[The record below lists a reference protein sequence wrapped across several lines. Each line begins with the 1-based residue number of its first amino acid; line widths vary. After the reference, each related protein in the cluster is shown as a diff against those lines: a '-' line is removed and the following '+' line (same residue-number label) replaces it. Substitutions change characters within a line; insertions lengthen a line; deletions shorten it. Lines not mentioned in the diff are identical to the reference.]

1 MPSLSCLWE
10 IGGASRRNLPEA
22 VDREVDAALAI
33 GTNVIAYATNRELK
47 RKDELFV
54 LDREEPRQSDELE
67 RGQIAIAKLKHAGMC
82 DAAPAALAN
91 VLRAAA
97 RELGVR
103 VDDTPSQIDP
113 ADPALFDYHLVFMH
127 GRQGFAFDAA
137 RRERLRQFLE
147 RGGTLLADS
156 VCAAPTFT
164 AAFRAEIAA
173 AIPSQKL
180 EEIPADDPIF
190 TAAAY
195 GGYDIREVTLR
206 EPAGGNGPL
215 NVRKRQVAPKLEGV
229 RMGDRWAVIFSPY
242 DLSCALE
249 KQNSLECTGYGR
261 DDAEKIALN
270 VLLYSLNH

>member
-1 MPSLSCLWE
+1 
-10 IGGASRRNLPEA
+10 
-22 VDREVDAALAI
+22 
-33 GTNVIAYATNRELK
+33 
-47 RKDELFV
+47 
-54 LDREEPRQSDELE
+54 
-67 RGQIAIAKLKHAGMC
+67 MC

-91 VLRAAA
+91 ILRAAA

-113 ADPALFDYHLVFMH
+113 ADPALFNYHLVFMH
-127 GRQGFAFDAA
+127 GRQRFTFDAT
-137 RRERLRQFLE
+137 RRERVRQFLE

-156 VCAAPTFT
+156 VCASPAFT

-173 AIPSQKL
+173 ALPAQKL
-180 EEIPADDPIF
+180 EEIPADDPLY

-206 EPAGGNGPL
+206 EPAGGDGPM
-215 NVRKRQVAPKLEGV
+215 NVRKRQVPPKLEGV

-249 KQNSLECTGYGR
+249 KQNSLECTGYSR

-270 VLLYSLNH
+270 VLLYSLNQ